1 MKEVIH
7 ETFERVGVKL
17 LHVSSSKTKV
27 ILQRSIGRNFSSFL
41 TYDPVGFITLLQKN
55 EF

>member
-7 ETFERVGVKL
+7 ETFERAGVKL

-27 ILQRSIGRNFSSFL
+27 ILQPSIGRNFSSFL
-41 TYDPVGFITLLQKN
+41 TYDPVGFIMLLQKN